1 MNGTAITFGL
11 MAMVGWGIWVVL
23 ANVATRT
30 LDPEIAMIFS
40 YATSVV
46 VALGYV
52 AWRPGGI
59 TVERTGVAYAL
70 AAGVFAGGGAVAF
83 YAGLERGQTGIVATV
98 SALYFVVAAL
108 LGILF
113 LGESLELQDVL
124 GIIFA
129 VLAVALLAR

>member
-1 MNGTAITFGL
+1 MNGSAITFGL
-11 MAMVGWGIWVVL
+11 LAMVGWGVWVVL

-30 LDPEIAMIFS
+30 LEPEVAMIVS

-52 AWRPGGI
+52 ARQPGSV
-59 TVERTGVAYAL
+59 TFDRAGVAYAL

-108 LGILF
+108 LGIAF
-113 LGESLELQDVL
+113 LGESLEWRDAL
-124 GIIFA
+124 GIAFA
-129 VLAVALLAR
+129 VLSVALLAR